1 MEYQRITNL
10 LGSIIDKVPKVSTK
24 KWVKV
29 YDQSGGTYSTIKQIK
44 HKASMLRSLL
54 CDYSNACI
62 LKNNAPF
69 TSFISKIIEDLEDLD
84 IAMRMYNLIESSKN
98 YRKTT
103 GSLWNCYRDEP
114 TNPQSNS
121 ESFKYKSS
129 IKEKIDAA

>member
-10 LGSIIDKVPKVSTK
+10 LGSTIDKVPKVSTK

-44 HKASMLRSLL
+44 HKTSMLRSLL
-54 CDYSNACI
+54 CI

-69 TSFISKIIEDLEDLD
+69 TSFISKMIEDLEDLD

-103 GSLWNCYRDEP
+103 SSLWNCYRDEP

-121 ESFKYKSS
+121 ESFKYKFS